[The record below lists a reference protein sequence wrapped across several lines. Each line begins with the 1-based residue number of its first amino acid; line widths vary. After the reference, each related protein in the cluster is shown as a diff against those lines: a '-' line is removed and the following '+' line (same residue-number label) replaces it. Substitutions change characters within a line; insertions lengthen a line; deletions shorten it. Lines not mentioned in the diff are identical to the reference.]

1 MVRIGIRRR
10 RLGGGSSEKRKKDR
24 CSLLL
29 PAVTN
34 EVRGTEMHFV
44 DHQRLVEQVEPEIHI
59 FPSAIKPSTDSCVE
73 AFCEAYTGSL
83 REN

>member
-1 MVRIGIRRR
+1 
-10 RLGGGSSEKRKKDR
+10 
-24 CSLLL
+24 
-29 PAVTN
+29 
-34 EVRGTEMHFV
+34 MHFV

-83 REN
+83 REK